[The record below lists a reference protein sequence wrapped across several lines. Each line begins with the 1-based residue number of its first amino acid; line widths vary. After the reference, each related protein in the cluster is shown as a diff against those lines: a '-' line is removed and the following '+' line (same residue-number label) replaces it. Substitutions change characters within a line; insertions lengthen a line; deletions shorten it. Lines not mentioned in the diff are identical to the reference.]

1 MDLNGNS
8 IANNLSLSGTGVSSA
23 GALTNSAATAVTE
36 SGTVTLAA
44 NTTIGGN
51 SDLTLS
57 GVLSGAYGLALTNAG
72 AFTAT
77 NTSNNISSLAATGV
91 TSLDFVNSNALSIGT
106 VNAQAGVSATGT
118 VSIAT
123 LTGDLTVSQNI
134 STTNSSAN
142 AVLLNAGKNTLAGL
156 STGGNIVVSGS
167 PTVSTGAGGRAV
179 LMTGSIA
186 NSTGVTALVGSGS
199 GNFRYNSSANSVGY
213 DSTNAPLGSGVY
225 AVYRESPTLN
235 ITATNASK
243 TYDGVAYS
251 GGNGASTTGW
261 VNGDTSASL
270 SGTLSYGGAAQGSR
284 NAGNFALSTSGLSS
298 KLGYTV
304 NYIDGTLAVAQK
316 AVTLT
321 VGNVTKTYD
330 GSLSYTPSNAD
341 LTNLSTQLGVSGDT
355 VTAATVAYTDKNAGA
370 SNKTVALSALTI
382 SDGNGGNN
390 YNITT
395 AGNNTSTITRATL
408 SANLQGTSSKT
419 YDGLTNATLTNSNF
433 HVTGWVLAEGAQVNQ
448 TAGTYASKDVADNT
462 AGSKGS
468 VSANLLSSNFTA
480 NAGTDLNNYILPSS
494 ASGNIGVITPAALTI
509 SVNNTSMFVTQNA
522 TTALDQGFAYTGL
535 QNGETAATALSGGA
549 LTSANRVF
557 TYSTNLPSAGTYN
570 GVYGLNAIPTATHG
584 NYTVTVQN
592 GNLTVV
598 PADKLLITVASQS
611 TNYGAQSASNAGL
624 AGAGTVTAQYCLDA
638 TITCSGS
645 NLVSLTTTALT
656 GTHWRA
662 SDNTGS
668 YVEFSTG
675 ISAGAYSQ
683 GGYLNAGNYTF
694 TTSEIAPLSLNN
706 GNFSGRFTNSGVLT
720 VTPLSVSASASG
732 VSKVYDGNTN
742 VTSANVTLSGALTG
756 DDLSVSYA
764 SASYSSKNVSS
775 SANFSL
781 SGLSLGGADL
791 LNYALSSNSLNSVGS
806 ISAKTLTLN
815 NPVVA
820 NKTYDGSTVATVTAT
835 GTLSGLIG
843 LETLNITQATG
854 TFASAN
860 VGTHLSVNVS
870 ASLGNGTQGGL
881 ASNYAVS
888 ATTTYADI
896 TAASAAPAGS
906 SSSANNNNNIT
917 PIPAPNTTPS
927 ATPSGTSAS
936 SGSAGSSKITA
947 TAPASSSPT
956 FVPSSLS
963 EKLETESCNAE
974 NLTACQCDSQGS
986 SGVSI
991 CYQPLPSIARE
1002 TGPRPSQ
1009 GI

>member
-1 MDLNGNS
+1 M
-8 IANNLSLSGTGVSSA
+8 
-23 GALTNSAATAVTE
+23 
-36 SGTVTLAA
+36 
-44 NTTIGGN
+44 
-51 SDLTLS
+51 
-57 GVLSGAYGLALTNAG
+57 
-72 AFTAT
+72 
-77 NTSNNISSLAATGV
+77 
-91 TSLDFVNSNALSIGT
+91 
-106 VNAQAGVSATGT
+106 
-118 VSIAT
+118 
-123 LTGDLTVSQNI
+123 
-134 STTNSSAN
+134 
-142 AVLLNAGKNTLAGL
+142 
-156 STGGNIVVSGS
+156 
-167 PTVSTGAGGRAV
+167 
-179 LMTGSIA
+179 
-186 NSTGVTALVGSGS
+186 
-199 GNFRYNSSANSVGY
+199 
-213 DSTNAPLGSGVY
+213 
-225 AVYRESPTLN
+225 
-235 ITATNASK
+235 
-243 TYDGVAYS
+243 
-251 GGNGASTTGW
+251 
-261 VNGDTSASL
+261 
-270 SGTLSYGGAAQGSR
+270 
-284 NAGNFALSTSGLSS
+284 
-298 KLGYTV
+298 
-304 NYIDGTLAVAQK
+304 
-316 AVTLT
+316 
-321 VGNVTKTYD
+321 
-330 GSLSYTPSNAD
+330 
-341 LTNLSTQLGVSGDT
+341 
-355 VTAATVAYTDKNAGA
+355 
-370 SNKTVALSALTI
+370 
-382 SDGNGGNN
+382 
-390 YNITT
+390 
-395 AGNNTSTITRATL
+395 
-408 SANLQGTSSKT
+408 
-419 YDGLTNATLTNSNF
+419 
-433 HVTGWVLAEGAQVNQ
+433 
-448 TAGTYASKDVADNT
+448 
-462 AGSKGS
+462 
-468 VSANLLSSNFTA
+468 
-480 NAGTDLNNYILPSS
+480 
-494 ASGNIGVITPAALTI
+494 
-509 SVNNTSMFVTQNA
+509 
-522 TTALDQGFAYTGL
+522 
-535 QNGETAATALSGGA
+535 
-549 LTSANRVF
+549 
-557 TYSTNLPSAGTYN
+557 
-570 GVYGLNAIPTATHG
+570 
-584 NYTVTVQN
+584 
-592 GNLTVV
+592 
-598 PADKLLITVASQS
+598 
-611 TNYGAQSASNAGL
+611 
-624 AGAGTVTAQYCLDA
+624 
-638 TITCSGS
+638 
-645 NLVSLTTTALT
+645 
-656 GTHWRA
+656 
-662 SDNTGS
+662 
-668 YVEFSTG
+668 
-675 ISAGAYSQ
+675 
-683 GGYLNAGNYTF
+683 NAGNYTF